1 VRLQGSEESID
12 PFEQAIVDNPL
23 VLVGFNLVLSFES
36 LLMDL
41 ILLCADE
48 GALVDVGVDFNVR
61 VVAQFESVLVL
72 SALRF
77 SLVVWGRG
85 KISSM

>member
-1 VRLQGSEESID
+1 VRPQGSDKGID
-12 PFEQAIVDNPL
+12 PFKKSIVNDPL
-23 VLVGFNLVLSFES
+23 VLVGFDFILPFKA

-41 ILLCADE
+41 ILLCSDE

-61 VVAQFESVLVL
+61 VVTQLECVLVL

-77 SLVVWGRG
+77 SLVV
-85 KISSM
+85 